1 MEHPRT
7 PAATP
12 PPLLYQ
18 ARFDCRSGL
27 LSGVRAS
34 LAGAD
39 DADGALLENLSAAG
53 LQAVRE
59 ACSRVAGWSGT
70 DGRPL
75 TLTLGGHVEVLCL
88 PEFATQ
94 LHALLLETRLPP
106 RCLEL
111 DIVTPYGDIS
121 EAGERALQQLKNCGI
136 RFTLGATSPACAHLA
151 WTRRLLPL
159 DAVEVPSRLVEDV
172 AADPEGVAIIRAL
185 VIRAHKLGL
194 NVCARDVSSPHTA
207 SVMAA
212 TGCDLLQGPLFGAAM
227 PAAEFE
233 ATLAADRRLDPAY
246 LRGPRPERT
255 LLLVDD
261 EENILS
267 SLRRLLRRDG
277 YTILTAT
284 GGQAALELLAS
295 NPVDVIISDQR
306 MPGMTG
312 VEFLR
317 KAKDMAPDTVRMVL
331 SGYTDLQSVTD
342 AINEGAIY
350 KVLTKPWDD
359 AMLVANIDEAF
370 RRKLLSDENRR
381 LSTELSRA
389 NSELERINAQLK
401 CVLADR
407 ERRLGMGEA
416 SLGLAQ
422 EALATIPLPLMGLD
436 PGGMIA
442 LANGAAERL
451 FPGRAPLIGLDA
463 VAVLPPELLARIGAA
478 ADGAGV
484 DCPELGCRIDVHPL
498 GGSRSTRGTL
508 LTFNRGPPAP

>member
-12 PPLLYQ
+12 APLLYQ
-18 ARFDCRSGL
+18 ARFDCRTGL

-34 LAGAD
+34 LAGQ
-39 DADGALLENLSAAG
+39 DAAAGALLENLSAAG
-53 LQAVRE
+53 LQALRD
-59 ACSRVAGWSGT
+59 ACTRVAGWSGA

-75 TLTLGGHVEVLCL
+75 TLTLGVHIEVLRL

-106 RCLEL
+106 RSLEL
-111 DIVTPYGDIS
+111 DIVTRHGDMS
-121 EAGERALQQLKNCGI
+121 EADERALQQLKNCGI

-194 NVCARDVSSPHTA
+194 SVCARDVSSPHTA

-212 TGCDLLQGPLFGAAM
+212 TGCDLLQGPLFGRPL

-233 ATLAADRRLDPAY
+233 ATLTADQRLDPAY
-246 LRGPRPERT
+246 LHGSRAERT

-284 GGQAALELLAS
+284 GGQAALELLAAH
-295 NPVDVIISDQR
+295 PVDVIISDQR

-317 KAKDMAPDTVRMVL
+317 KAKDMDPDSVRLML
-331 SGYTDLQSVTD
+331 SGYSDLQSVTD

-350 KVLTKPWDD
+350 KFLSKPWDD
-359 AMLVANIDEAF
+359 ALLRANIEEAF
-370 RRKLLSDENRR
+370 RRKLLADENRR
-381 LSTELSRA
+381 LAHDLKEA
-389 NSELERINAQLK
+389 NEALAHVNAQLQAL
-401 CVLADR
+401 LADQQR
-407 ERRLGMGEA
+407 KLRMEEAALGI
-416 SLGLAQ
+416 AQ
-422 EALATIPLPLMGLD
+422 EALAVAPQPLIGID
-436 PGGMIA
+436 PCGMIA
-442 LANGAAERL
+442 LANEAASRL
-451 FPGRAPLIGLDA
+451 FPERGPLIGQGADEALPAALAPLLDGS
-463 VAVLPPELLARIGAA
+463 ARE
-478 ADGAGV
+478 ADLVSTGQTFRVEA
-484 DCPELGCRIDVHPL
+484 HPL
-498 GGSRSTRGTL
+498 GGPDGERGTL
-508 LTFNRGPPAP
+508 LSFSNGGLSQ